1 MSLPNLRLRP
11 VTEEAFCMARKAL
24 PLRFFVGLF
33 GHVVTQFTRRFSDN
47 YRWRGFRL
55 LGIDGMKMTLPC
67 SEALKRSFPPGS
79 NQKGLAKHPQAL
91 LVGLVGLLDG
101 VCIAGKLVASKGS
114 EQKCARDL
122 SALLGPGDLLLCDR
136 NFPDYHTLGTVSSRS
151 ADFLF
156 HLPANRFLKHARQT
170 TNSGRSDEWYVRLVM
185 PKALRKRYPDLPQA
199 VTARIIHYQIPGY
212 RPSWLITSLLDAQKY
227 PYEQIVGLYH
237 QRWRQETMH
246 REWKYTLA
254 MANLRSESRKGI
266 CKEVLV
272 QLTINNVIRW
282 LMAEACR
289 EDCRP
294 VDIQFLETKRL
305 ILATI
310 PAMATAAPEQLPV
323 LYRQLLAAIRESRIL
338 VRPGRCYPRR
348 RNEGKPRN
356 KGHGIIVKPAKLT
369 SEQGD
374 QPC

>member
-1 MSLPNLRLRP
+1 
-11 VTEEAFCMARKAL
+11 
-24 PLRFFVGLF
+24 
-33 GHVVTQFTRRFSDN
+33 
-47 YRWRGFRL
+47 
-55 LGIDGMKMTLPC
+55 
-67 SEALKRSFPPGS
+67 
-79 NQKGLAKHPQAL
+79 
-91 LVGLVGLLDG
+91 
-101 VCIAGKLVASKGS
+101 
-114 EQKCARDL
+114 
-122 SALLGPGDLLLCDR
+122 
-136 NFPDYHTLGTVSSRS
+136 
-151 ADFLF
+151 
-156 HLPANRFLKHARQT
+156 
-170 TNSGRSDEWYVRLVM
+170 
-185 PKALRKRYPDLPQA
+185 
-199 VTARIIHYQIPGY
+199 
-212 RPSWLITSLLDAQKY
+212 
-227 PYEQIVGLYH
+227 
-237 QRWRQETMH
+237 MH

-294 VDIQFLETKRL
+294 VDIQFMETKRL